1 MQTTYTLTQEQ
12 SNAINNAVH
21 THNYEKQ
28 ALAAYEATG
37 DDGIDKYTE
46 LFELQ
51 TNILATA
58 IADDIGGL
66 IVYYNDNSTL
76 AAFYDYEN
84 FVGTVF

>member
-1 MQTTYTLTQEQ
+1 MQTTYTLTNKQ

-28 ALAAYEATG
+28 AVAAYEASGEDVCNT
-37 DDGIDKYTE
+37 YTE

-58 IADDIGGL
+58 TADDIGGL
-66 IVYYNDNSTL
+66 IVYYNTNSTL